1 MRNILIALSLL
12 AACVTPTQAQT
23 RAPFSVEAMVAD
35 ASGYVA
41 GRYQASELPSALIAD
56 LEAAEFQ
63 CRHSGAVSECT
74 RSRPASGRC
83 FDVVRVDVSA
93 GGVSADQN
101 RLCMG
106 AEE

>member
-1 MRNILIALSLL
+1 MRTIFIALGLL
-12 AACVTPTQAQT
+12 AACATSTQAQT

-41 GRYQASELPSALIAD
+41 ARYQASELPSALIAD

-63 CRHSGAVSECT
+63 CRHDGAASECT
-74 RSRPASGRC
+74 RSRPASEPC
-83 FDVVRVDVSA
+83 FDVVRVDISA
-93 GGVSADQN
+93 GSVTADQN